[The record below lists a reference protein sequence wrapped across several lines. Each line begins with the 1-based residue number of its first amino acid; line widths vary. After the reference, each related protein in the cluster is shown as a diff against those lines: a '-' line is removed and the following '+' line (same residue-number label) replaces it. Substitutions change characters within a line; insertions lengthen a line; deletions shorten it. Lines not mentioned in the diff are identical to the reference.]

1 MLRLTS
7 GVIDEQATENRGKQI
22 LIGGAILAVVFGT
35 AISLLLFWRDI
46 PGLFGET
53 VGKFVGIMS
62 TPFFMETSFVILGFL
77 IVVSMNIWR
86 RHKDGDEFVTIEEND
101 DGSPPAR

>member
-1 MLRLTS
+1 MANVAVVADQEATESRGRQILVG
-7 GVIDEQATENRGKQI
+7 GVI
-22 LIGGAILAVVFGT
+22 LALVFGT
-35 AISLLLFWRDI
+35 AISLLLFWRQI

-77 IVVSMNIWR
+77 IVVSLNIWR
-86 RHKDGDEFVTIEEND
+86 RHKDGDEFVMIEESD
-101 DGSPPAR
+101 EGSPPVR

>member
-1 MLRLTS
+1 MLWLVFVVT
-7 GVIDEQATENRGKQI
+7 DKQATESRSRQI
-22 LIGGAILAVVFGT
+22 LVGGAILAVVFGA
-35 AISLLLFWRDI
+35 AISLLLFWREI

-62 TPFFMETSFVILGFL
+62 TPFFMEASFAILGFL
-77 IVVSMNIWR
+77 IVVSLNIWR

-101 DGSPPAR
+101 DGSPPVR